1 MSLSSFSQ
9 TDSIRKVVVG
19 KDTGAFVP
27 MNKVRK
33 INTILVNLDECK
45 ETNDTLKS
53 IIKNYDIAYSKLD
66 SALITKKKEVIKK
79 DSIILSY
86 EKITKDHELLLDRK
100 EWNIKILKVQRNIL
114 LPAVGILV
122 AILLVPWR

>member
-9 TDSIRKVVVG
+9 TDSIRKVIVN

-27 MNKVRK
+27 MSKVRQ
-33 INTILVNLDECK
+33 INTILVDLDECK
-45 ETNDTLKS
+45 ETNDTLNS

-66 SALITKKKEVIKK
+66 SALISKKMEVTKK

-100 EWNIKILKVQRNIL
+100 EWNIKLLKVQRNIL
-114 LPAVGILV
+114 LPAVAILA
-122 AILLVPWR
+122 AILLVPWH

>member
-1 MSLSSFSQ
+1 MSLLSFSQ
-9 TDSIRKVVVG
+9 TDSIKKVVVG

-27 MNKVRK
+27 MNKVRQ

-66 SALITKKKEVIKK
+66 SALISKKIEVVKK

-114 LPAVGILV
+114 LPALGVLV
-122 AILLVPWR
+122 AILLVPWN